1 MLDEIGAEIPQRIYV
16 NNNLSPDQTVLE
28 LQLVDRLGLLY
39 DIFMA
44 IGRLGHNVTHARIST
59 EKGVAI
65 DAIYVQDAHN
75 QKLTDREALD
85 ELAAAVTEAAHL
97 RLRSAKE

>member
-1 MLDEIGAEIPQRIYV
+1 
-16 NNNLSPDQTVLE
+16 
-28 LQLVDRLGLLY
+28 VDRIGLLY

-65 DAIYVQDAHN
+65 DAVYVQDAHN
-75 QKLTDREALD
+75 QKITDREQLD
-85 ELAAAVTEAAHL
+85 ELANAVTAAASL
-97 RLRSAKE
+97 RLRSGKV

>member
-1 MLDEIGAEIPQRIYV
+1 
-16 NNNLSPDQTVLE
+16 VLE

-65 DAIYVQDAHN
+65 DAIYVQDGSN
-75 QKLTDREALD
+75 QKITNRAQLD
-85 ELAAAVTEAAHL
+85 ALAAAVTDAAHL
-97 RLRSAKE
+97 RLRSAKD